1 MTTLTHRFAS
11 AGAMT
16 ACTLLA
22 LLPGAGNAQD
32 TGATAPSTTVGTR
45 IDDAVIGTNVRTAL
59 MSIEGIKNLDIKIK
73 THKGVV
79 MLSGFADSQDQ
90 IDRAIVAAVG
100 VHGVKNVVS
109 LLNLKD
115 STQALDNKI
124 DDSVLTSR
132 VWSALRADQMTKSLN
147 VVVTTKKGEVQ
158 LSGYVDDAGQLSR
171 ATYVASSVNGVSR
184 VINDIII
191 KK

>member
-1 MTTLTHRFAS
+1 
-11 AGAMT
+11 
-16 ACTLLA
+16 
-22 LLPGAGNAQD
+22 
-32 TGATAPSTTVGTR
+32 
-45 IDDAVIGTNVRTAL
+45 
-59 MSIEGIKNLDIKIK
+59 
-73 THKGVV
+73 

-90 IDRAIVAAVG
+90 IDRAIAAAVG